1 MRKIQHGIAGFFSGV
16 FIGFLI
22 ILFER
27 KFIDINEHAF
37 LLVIVNVFTVFIC
50 GIIGISQ
57 ALRIEKNTRI
67 KK

>member
-22 ILFER
+22 ILIER
-27 KFIDINEHAF
+27 KFIDNNEHAA
-37 LLVIVNVFTVFIC
+37 LLFIVNAFTVLIC
-50 GIIGISQ
+50 GIVGI
-57 ALRIEKNTRI
+57 AKGLRIEKRKS